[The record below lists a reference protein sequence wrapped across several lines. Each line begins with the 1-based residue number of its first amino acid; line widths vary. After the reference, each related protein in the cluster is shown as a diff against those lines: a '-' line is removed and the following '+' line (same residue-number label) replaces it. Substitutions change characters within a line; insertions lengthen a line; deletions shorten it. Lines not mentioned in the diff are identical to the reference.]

1 MSGGV
6 LQKSVFVEIV
16 RLLIVLG
23 CTAGGYGLGLRLEI
37 ALLGTIFGA
46 GVGYV
51 FGGVLGRSLKSTMG
65 EVEAQTAHLSAG
77 EFLTGAVGALLLG
90 GLGALVGIAAIGLLP
105 GGWGWLVFGIIVWMG
120 VHSGFQIAL
129 RRSADVLAL
138 VGLRDGALLNAGAT
152 DTQDAV
158 LVDTNVL
165 VDGRLLRVARTGF
178 LHRNL
183 LVPTFVLEEL
193 QELADSK
200 DPKLRKKG
208 RLGLETLDAIR
219 RDALL
224 HVQVPEE
231 QIPELETV
239 DAKLIA
245 LATRLSVS
253 LLTNDEPL
261 SRVAE
266 LRGVRCLSMTR
277 LAKSLSSVRSTGEIV
292 HVAIVKKGQHEGE
305 GVGFME
311 EGSMIVVADAA
322 DKVGLEADVQITA
335 SVNTPRGRIF
345 FASLVEA

>member
-1 MSGGV
+1 V
-6 LQKSVFVEIV
+6 
-16 RLLIVLG
+16 
-23 CTAGGYGLGLRLEI
+23 
-37 ALLGTIFGA
+37 FGA
-46 GVGYV
+46 GIDYV
-51 FGGVLGRSLKSTMG
+51 FGGVLGRALQRTIG
-65 EVEAQTAHLSAG
+65 QVEAHAAHLSAG

-90 GLGALVGIAAIGLLP
+90 SLGALLGIAAIGLLP
-105 GGWGWLVFGIIVWMG
+105 GAWGWLMFGLIVWVG
-120 VHSGFQIAL
+120 VHVGFRIAL
-129 RRSADVLAL
+129 KRSSDVLAL
-138 VGLRDGALLNAGAT
+138 VGLREGANAANGMT
-152 DTQDAV
+152 GSQDAV

-183 LVPTFVLEEL
+183 LVPTFVLDEL

-208 RLGLETLDAIR
+208 RLGLESLEAIR

-224 HVQVPEE
+224 NVRVPEE
-231 QIPELETV
+231 QIPEIETV

-245 LATRLSVS
+245 LASRLDVC

-266 LRGVRCLSMTR
+266 LRGVRCLSLTR
-277 LAKSLSSVRSTGEIV
+277 LAKSLSSVRSNGEIV
-292 HVAIVKKGQHEGE
+292 HVSLVKHGQHEGE

-311 EGSMIVVADAA
+311 DGAMIVVADAA
-322 DKVGLEADVQITA
+322 DKVGHEADVQITA

-345 FASLVEA
+345 FAALVEA